1 MFSFLKNMSAMKATI
16 LLCVIA
22 AGVLGYMGWQQHK
35 RVQDLR
41 QALGLNDQDEIVE
54 NRTGLIETQ
63 AVEIQAEA
71 SKYTEL
77 RRQLEGDNLRG
88 DGSPQSYI
96 RGVASNPSIQLGGV
110 KINFR
115 NDSQRGYEDN
125 IYTIVPQAENT
136 GRRQARTFQRT
147 QLANFMYRLEEGS
160 KRVKVTSFK
169 IDTPKPLKPE
179 DFPDDRWGFTCAITV
194 RNKTESSANRP

>member
-1 MFSFLKNMSAMKATI
+1 MFGMFKNMTAMKATI
-16 LLCVIA
+16 LLCVVA
-22 AGVLGYMGWQQHK
+22 AGVLGWMGWQQHQ
-35 RVQDLR
+35 RVQELR
-41 QALGLNDQDEIVE
+41 NALGLNDKDEIVA
-54 NRTGLIETQ
+54 NKTGLVESQ
-63 AVEIQAEA
+63 AVEIQTEA
-71 SKYTEL
+71 RKYSDL

-136 GRRQARTFQRT
+136 GRRQTRTFQRT

-179 DFPDDRWGFTCAITV
+179 DFPDDRWSFSCSITV
-194 RNKTESSANRP
+194 RNKN